1 MNSNKRSVAFI
12 LVLIII
18 NVSVFGSAQVFAHDA
33 MLDVDYDNC
42 IPNEEADGIDE
53 TWYILDK
60 GSECWHISHDVDTIK
75 YYFADSVDGS
85 TCTFAQEIKDDY
97 AESMK
102 KWNNVYFYSYDNNG
116 ILSKHKIINIVEG
129 TATDHNLTIY
139 PVTGTGFIAQTDFI
153 RETIDEIESGAIS
166 HNHYSKWEMWV
177 NINHFYVHDS
187 YSEEY
192 IDLVREKTGAHELGH
207 ILGLR
212 DVDLDNIC
220 NSTTTTEH
228 HHELLMGYGSPLL
241 SRNPNITY
249 KDIAGVAITRGFH
262 TDDDHQWLSRGLQ
275 IDGTYKLVCSI
286 CNGVKFVND
295 LSEYSYSI
303 YNSCRRKHSLSDG
316 NMMAVASYENKDYY
330 KCKYCRYV
338 ASFDSNIV
346 QNYTKTYY
354 DNTLHKCV
362 NNVDGLEYTF
372 YEEHNLNA
380 YVYLDAYTHR
390 FSCACVPGARTE
402 THTILASDIVEGIY
416 YAPCMGCGHLLDLR
430 DNYYNSIASITRV
443 SVNGSYILSG
453 GIVVLVDEDVQA
465 YLDGTLVFYHPDNI
479 PTTQ

>member
-1 MNSNKRSVAFI
+1 MA
-12 LVLIII
+12 LIII
-18 NVSVFGSAQVFAHDA
+18 NVSVFGSIQVFAHDA

-42 IPNEEADGIDE
+42 IHDASGDGIDE
-53 TWYILDK
+53 TWYILNLA
-60 GSECWHISHDVDTIK
+60 SSCSHLSDEDLTIK
-75 YYFADSVDGS
+75 YYFKESFSDEEYTWTTDVSESV
-85 TCTFAQEIKDDY
+85 AEEIKNAY
-97 AESMK
+97 ANSMK
-102 KWNNVYFYSYDNNG
+102 KWNNVYFYSYDSDG
-116 ILSKHKIINIVEG
+116 TVTKHKIINIVEG
-129 TATDHNLTIY
+129 TASDHNLLICPDGAVNNFAGTLPVMGSCSLIEPGTI
-139 PVTGTGFIAQTDFI
+139 T
-153 RETIDEIESGAIS
+153 
-166 HNHYSKWEMWV
+166 HNHYSEWIMYV
-177 NINHFYVHDS
+177 YVNHFYVNGS
-187 YSEEY
+187 NSEEEVNA
-192 IDLVREKTGAHELGH
+192 VRERTGAHEMGH
-207 ILGLR
+207 ILGIY
-212 DVDLDNIC
+212 DVDLDNMC
-220 NSTTTTEH
+220 NSTTSTKH

-316 NMMAVASYENKDYY
+316 NMMAVASYGNLDYY

-338 ASFDSNIV
+338 ASFDSNVV

-390 FSCACVPGARTE
+390 FSCACVTGAQIE

-416 YAPCMGCGHLLDLR
+416 YAPCMGCGYLLDLR
-430 DNYYNSIASITRV
+430 DDYYNSIASISRV
-443 SVNGSYILSG
+443 SINGSYILSG

>member
-1 MNSNKRSVAFI
+1 
-12 LVLIII
+12 
-18 NVSVFGSAQVFAHDA
+18 
-33 MLDVDYDNC
+33 MLDVIYDDC
-42 IPNEEADGIDE
+42 IYNDSGDGIDE
-53 TWYILDK
+53 TWYILDTPPFCYHL
-60 GSECWHISHDVDTIK
+60 GDEVDTIK
-75 YYFADSVDGS
+75 YYFEDSSPNGTYTWTTDVS
-85 TCTFAQEIKDDY
+85 ESVAEEIKNAY
-97 AESMK
+97 ANSMK
-102 KWNNVYFYSYDNNG
+102 KWNNVYFYSYNSDG
-116 ILSKHKIINIVEG
+116 TVTKHKIINVVEG
-129 TATDHNLTIY
+129 TALDHNLSIYPGTHPDFFALTGVVEAYELIETDPLSHRHYNEWEMTIY
-139 PVTGTGFIAQTDFI
+139 V
-153 RETIDEIESGAIS
+153 
-166 HNHYSKWEMWV
+166 
-177 NINHFYVHDS
+177 NHFYINGS
-187 YSEEY
+187 NSEEEVNA
-192 IDLVREKTGAHELGH
+192 VRERTGAHEMGH
-207 ILGLR
+207 ILGIY
-212 DVDLDNIC
+212 DVDLDNMC
-220 NSTTTTEH
+220 NSTTTTAH

-241 SRNPNITY
+241 SRSPNITY

-303 YNSCRRKHSLSDG
+303 YNSCRRRHSLSDG

-338 ASFDSNIV
+338 ASFDSNVV

-390 FSCACVPGARTE
+390 FSCACVTGARTE
-402 THTILASDIVEGIY
+402 THTILASDIVAGSY
-416 YAPCMGCGHLLDLR
+416 YAPCMGCGYLLDLR
-430 DNYYNSIASITRV
+430 DDYYNSIASITRV
-443 SVNGSYILSG
+443 SVNGSYILPG
-453 GIVVLVDEDVQA
+453 GIVVLVDEDIQA